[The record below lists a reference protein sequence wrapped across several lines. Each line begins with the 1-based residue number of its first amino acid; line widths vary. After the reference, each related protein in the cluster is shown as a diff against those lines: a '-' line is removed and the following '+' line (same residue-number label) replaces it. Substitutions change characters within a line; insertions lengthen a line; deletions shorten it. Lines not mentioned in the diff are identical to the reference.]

1 MSFPCFPKQLE
12 KKLRTPEQNLQA
24 IAWCGLRVCLSP
36 RLLPPPLRWACSS
49 WPPTSFPQTLR
60 AHLHLGPLHQ
70 LFLLP
75 AGLFPYF
82 ATGWFHLIIHAS
94 MSPSQSDLPDDATP
108 SPSPSH
114 LCSTFLFA
122 LIGSGYFLVHQFCCG
137 GCLLLLLFFIP
148 TSTVLKQGPRWT
160 PLPRTQL
167 DFQHLEWHLELRR
180 SSVTIWWV
188 YGTLFRPQ
196 SGICLQPKYSS

>member
-1 MSFPCFPKQLE
+1 MMWPPC
-12 KKLRTPEQNLQA
+12 
-24 IAWCGLRVCLSP
+24 VSLSSAP
-36 RLLPPPLRWACSS
+36 PTAAPLSLLFVT
-49 WPPTSFPQTLR
+49 PTSFPQLLR

-82 ATGWFHLIIHAS
+82 ANGWFHLIIHAS

-122 LIGSGYFLVHQFCCG
+122 LIGSGYFLVHQFCCS
-137 GCLLLLLFFIP
+137 GCLLLLLFFTP
-148 TSTVLKQGPRWT
+148 TSPVLKQGPRWT

-167 DFQHLEWHLELRR
+167 DFQHLE
-180 SSVTIWWV
+180 
-188 YGTLFRPQ
+188 
-196 SGICLQPKYSS
+196 